1 MGAANPMGAARILR
15 KHTSD
20 WGCPKY
26 AYAVVQGD
34 EVTDIMRAHPE
45 LPLMKDGAPFESLLL
60 LMASANAYLGADVV
74 ARRAPNGS

>member
-1 MGAANPMGAARILR
+1 
-15 KHTSD
+15 
-20 WGCPKY
+20 
-26 AYAVVQGD
+26 VQGD
-34 EVTDIMRAHPE
+34 EVTDITRAHPE